1 MHVSTIDYCYNRWYD
16 ARKHNKLLLQ
26 LMIRCT
32 LTQYIIVTAD
42 DMMYVN
48 TINYC
53 YNWWHVDTIQLM
65 TFDEIDTM
73 IYQPKSSDS
82 CRGQRLKWLSLLG
95 LINIVAT
102 HIKSQLLFYLSSII
116 YQLICTKYKT
126 RAKLM
131 EHPSVYKQQQ
141 RLCFSIFP
149 VTFSQ
154 HFCHLDFAKQCSIP
168 KRSC

>member
-82 CRGQRLKWLSLLG
+82 CEANGWSDYHFLG
-95 LINIVAT
+95 W
-102 HIKSQLLFYLSSII
+102 
-116 YQLICTKYKT
+116 
-126 RAKLM
+126 
-131 EHPSVYKQQQ
+131 
-141 RLCFSIFP
+141 
-149 VTFSQ
+149 
-154 HFCHLDFAKQCSIP
+154 
-168 KRSC
+168 